1 MGLLFVVQAQT
12 MRLALVRSTG
22 NSAKLFMVTEDSTR
36 CKYQGGCIE
45 KSTLRPTLEGDVV
58 IGTRSCLA

>member
-1 MGLLFVVQAQT
+1 

-45 KSTLRPTLEGDVV
+45 KKHFTSDV
-58 IGTRSCLA
+58 GR